1 MRLPQPHVNHLQ
13 GASCVSGKVHCTTC
27 STTRTT
33 TQEPH
38 QQVDKHRQ
46 REDGVQQQQL
56 ASRHG

>member
-1 MRLPQPHVNHLQ
+1 MRLPTTTREPLAGRIMRIGQ
-13 GASCVSGKVHCTTC
+13 GALHHMQQ
-27 STTRTT
+27 TRTT